1 MKKSV
6 KLLDQAIEIGIA
18 ETSKEKRDIYRLRYR
33 VYIEE
38 MAFPITSA
46 DHKNKLLHDELDE
59 WGTLLY
65 AKVGTKIIG
74 TLRINIGL
82 AKDFPSEL
90 VTSFCLDR
98 FGKYLKD
105 NQKIAYASN
114 GMISLPYR
122 GSGAHNLLEIKSYDV
137 YCDEQ
142 VKFSFGNCQLY
153 LLPFHEHYGYRRFG
167 RSFVNPDFGVE
178 ACFVMVVDDINH
190 LRKVNSPLFNIA
202 KKRNIL
208 STELTGYF
216 YSEFPEAE
224 KSINSR
230 IVTEKQLWSILSDRL
245 GDTPNKA
252 IALLHELSEAEAKKL
267 LHYSGVIIRCQA
279 NSYIVNGGNESREL
293 NILLSGRLHFSDSG
307 DVTNIKPG
315 QQFGVVG
322 LVYPTKH
329 LSNIVAATDAE
340 ILVLSS
346 HYFER
351 FCKYYPDI
359 ANKILRNL
367 LKVSLNNMQ
376 ISYR

>member
-6 KLLDQAIEIGIA
+6 SLLDKDIEIGIA

-46 DHKNKLLHDELDE
+46 DHKNKLLYDELDE

-65 AKVGTKIIG
+65 AKVGSKIIG
-74 TLRINIGL
+74 TLRINIGRSQ
-82 AKDFPSEL
+82 DFPADLANSI
-90 VTSFCLDR
+90 C
-98 FGKYLKD
+98 FGKFEKYLKD
-105 NQKIAYASN
+105 SHKIAYASK
-114 GMISLPYR
+114 GMVSPLYR
-122 GSGAHNLLEIKSYDV
+122 GSEAHYLLATESYEL
-137 YCDEQ
+137 YCKRQ
-142 VKFSFGNCQLY
+142 VQLCFCNCQLY

-167 RSFVNPDFGVE
+167 QSFVDHDFGVE
-178 ACFVMVVDDINH
+178 ACLVMLVDDINH
-190 LRKVNSPLFNIA
+190 LRKVRSPLFHIA

-208 STELTGYF
+208 STELTGCF
-216 YSEFPEAE
+216 NSEFPEAE

-230 IVTEKQLWSILSDRL
+230 IVSEKQLWSILSDRL

-279 NSYIVNGGNESREL
+279 NSCIVNGGNESREL
-293 NILLSGRLHFSDSG
+293 NILLSGRLRFSDSG
-307 DVTNIKPG
+307 EVTKIKPG

-367 LKVSLNNMQ
+367 LKVSLHNMQ